1 VALVDAR
8 SPGEYAGTQQSM
20 QVPRPGHIPGARSV
34 FWKRL
39 LAADSAPAL
48 LPRSDLQRLLSLPE
62 GTEHMVAYCR
72 TGHMASMLYAV
83 ARELGL
89 PVVLYD
95 PSFVQWSGRGD
106 LPVEQGAP
114 PR

>member
-1 VALVDAR
+1 
-8 SPGEYAGTQQSM
+8 
-20 QVPRPGHIPGARSV
+20 
-34 FWKRL
+34 
-39 LAADSAPAL
+39 
-48 LPRSDLQRLLSLPE
+48 
-62 GTEHMVAYCR
+62 
-72 TGHMASMLYAV
+72 MLYAV

-95 PSFVQWSGRGD
+95 PSFVEWSGRGD